1 MNEENKLNHIA
12 IIIDGNRR
20 YAKKHAWEVWKGHDS
35 GAETL
40 NKLFDWCKE
49 LGIKELT
56 IYALSTEN
64 LNREKKEV
72 DALLDLFRRWF
83 GKFKQDKRIP
93 ENQVKVRFIGKLEL
107 LPKDIQALAKEIE
120 ENTKKYDNYKINF
133 CIAYG
138 GRLELLET
146 IKKIIKSG
154 KKQEE
159 ITEELIKENLWLE
172 DEPEAIIRTG
182 NVKRLSNFLP
192 WQSAYSELIFL
203 DKLWPEF
210 TKEDLIACVEEFNS
224 RKRNFG
230 K

>member
-1 MNEENKLNHIA
+1 MNELNHIA

-20 YAKKHAWEVWKGHDS
+20 YAKKHALEVWKGHDY
-35 GAETL
+35 GAETVD
-40 NKLFDWCKE
+40 KLFDWCKE

-56 IYALSTEN
+56 IYALSIEN
-64 LNREKKEV
+64 LKREPREV
-72 DALLDLFRRWF
+72 EALLGVFRKFF
-83 GKFKQDKRIP
+83 GKFKDDPRIP
-93 ENQVKVRFIGKLEL
+93 ENQVRVRFIGKLDL
-107 LPKDIQALAKEIE
+107 LPEDLQALALEIE
-120 ENTKKYDNYKINF
+120 ENTSSYNNFNINF

-146 IKKIIKSG
+146 IKKIIEQG
-154 KKQEE
+154 KGPEE
-159 ITEELIKENLWLE
+159 VTEDLIKQNLWLG
-172 DEPEAIIRTG
+172 DEPDLIIRTG

-210 TKEDLIACVEEFNS
+210 TKEDLVACVEEFNS

>member
-20 YAKKHAWEVWKGHDS
+20 YAKKHSWEVWKGHDS
-35 GAETL
+35 GAE
-40 NKLFDWCKE
+40 NVDKLFDWCKE
-49 LGIKELT
+49 LGIKKLT

-64 LNREKKEV
+64 LKREPKEV
-72 DALLDLFRRWF
+72 KALLDVFRKWF
-83 GKFKQDKRIP
+83 GKFKNDPRIP
-93 ENQVKVRFIGKLEL
+93 ENQVRVRFIGKLEL
-107 LPKDIQALAKEIE
+107 LPEDLQALAREIE
-120 ENTKKYDNYKINF
+120 ENTSSYSNFHINF

-154 KKQEE
+154 KKPEE
-159 ITEELIKENLWLE
+159 VTEDLIKQNLWLE
-172 DEPEAIIRTG
+172 DEPDAIVRTG

-192 WQSAYSELIFL
+192 WQSAYSELIFV

-210 TKEDLIACVEEFNS
+210 TKEDLVACVEEFKA